1 MQVQEYEADARTF
14 QNINMEDGK
23 LYAVF
28 FKDVVKDEGQSEE
41 MGRPIFRDTEFVRIV
56 APGDKTNVVVRP
68 ARTDD
73 KQRFARQ
80 YEAFKRGDAEQIVG
94 TPLAQWPLMTRA
106 QVEEFR
112 YFGVL
117 TVEHLASLR
126 DDVKMKMPGA
136 LDLSKRASA
145 WLEASNGVGNKLAES
160 DARASEQAARI
171 TALEELVHKLTAGQP
186 AALAV
191 EDADDEEEY
200 ETPVVPPM
208 PSKGKK

>member
-28 FKDVVKDEGQSEE
+28 FKDVVKDEGKSEE

-68 ARTDD
+68 AREDD
-73 KQRFARQ
+73 KRRFGRQ
-80 YEAFKRGDAEQIVG
+80 YDAFKRGDAEQIIG

-117 TVEHLASLR
+117 TVEHLADLR
-126 DDVKMKMPGA
+126 DDVKTKIPGSVE
-136 LDLSKRASA
+136 LSKRAKHWLDASQGVDSKVA
-145 WLEASNGVGNKLAES
+145 EQAERIAALEAVVKKLAG
-160 DARASEQAARI
+160 
-171 TALEELVHKLTAGQP
+171 GQP
-186 AALAV
+186 AAVAV
-191 EDADDEEEY
+191 EDADDEEY
-200 ETPVVPPM
+200 EAPVVPAIPT
-208 PSKGKK
+208 KGKK

>member
-1 MQVQEYEADARTF
+1 MTMTTTFPLLLLACLTLISPAAR
-14 QNINMEDGK
+14 
-23 LYAVF
+23 A
-28 FKDVVKDEGQSEE
+28 
-41 MGRPIFRDTEFVRIV
+41 
-56 APGDKTNVVVRP
+56 
-68 ARTDD
+68 DD

-136 LDLSKRASA
+136 LDLSKRAAA

-160 DARASEQAARI
+160 DARATEQATRI
-171 TALEELVHKLTAGQP
+171 AALETLVHKLTAGQS
-186 AALAV
+186 AALVV
-191 EDADDEEEY
+191 EDADDEEY
-200 ETPVVPPM
+200 EAPVVPPM
-208 PSKGKK
+208 PAKGKK